1 VTIEPFDSDNN
12 GDSNLDEINANAQP
26 GWTEGENNTIY
37 YKNGST
43 VPGQLP
49 PSITSLDPGTCTDAD
64 NDTYYAESGCGT
76 PVDCNDS
83 DPAINPGAV
92 EDCTDGIDNDCDNL
106 IDTQDPDAVNCPVCT
121 DADNDT
127 YYAESGCGTAVD
139 CDDTDPA
146 INPGAVEDCTDGI
159 DNDCDNLI
167 DTQDPD
173 AVNCPSCTDDDN
185 DTYAI
190 EGGSCGPVDC
200 DDTDPAIN
208 PGAEEDC
215 SDTLD
220 NDCDG
225 LTDVDDPDCAVEI
238 CDDGIDNDGDGKT
251 DCDDKKDCNQDPAC
265 AGGGGQEI
273 CTDGIDNDGD
283 GKIDCADK
291 KDCGRDPAC

>member
-1 VTIEPFDSDNN
+1 
-12 GDSNLDEINANAQP
+12 
-26 GWTEGENNTIY
+26 
-37 YKNGST
+37 
-43 VPGQLP
+43 
-49 PSITSLDPGTCTDAD
+49 
-64 NDTYYAESGCGT
+64 
-76 PVDCNDS
+76 
-83 DPAINPGAV
+83 
-92 EDCTDGIDNDCDNL
+92 
-106 IDTQDPDAVNCPVCT
+106 
-121 DADNDT
+121 
-127 YYAESGCGTAVD
+127 VD

-251 DCDDKKDCNQDPAC
+251 DCNDKKDCGKDPACSGGGGDPEICDDGIDNDGDGKTDCDDKKDCNQDPAC